1 MPTTSQPL
9 WRKSGAG
16 ILIVALFALAFA
28 CTMTSLRWINAP
40 FPGFFVLSNRVVA
53 SVALPHWRVGP
64 HRHVIYQSEVIAV
77 NDQSVAAVEEILAFV
92 RQLPAGSPVV
102 YTLRKDGRS
111 FQLTLPTSVFTIKDY
126 TLIFAAYL
134 FTALT
139 IACTSLVVWVLKP
152 ANPASLALL
161 VAGLVTGV
169 FGVTALDLYSPY
181 RFFRLHA
188 LAEAFLPAGYVHL
201 AFVFPVD
208 RFRRSR
214 LLLISLPYVI
224 SGALAIAYELFLYR
238 PATYSF
244 VHNLSML
251 YVGVATPVFLGRF
264 VWDYVATQSPLV
276 RQRIRIIIVGFVSGY
291 GLPTLLMFLSGITGG
306 EIPVNYMAFSAFL
319 FPASIGY
326 AIAKHNL
333 FEIDAFLK
341 RWLSYLL
348 LTLALTLTY
357 FLLLAFLNFTLHASQ
372 LAQSPLFPLL
382 FALGVVFF
390 LHPLKDFLQTG
401 IDRVFFHLHYNPKK
415 VLEETSAFLASTL
428 RLEEILAF
436 IWRTVEETVGVAQGQ
451 ILLRASEKEPYVPVY
466 PLGQNGSAVAALQP
480 LLEEWRGKECSLSS
494 YDAVNG
500 GVFIPFQD
508 QTPTEPDSF
517 DVQLFVPF
525 LFKGKLLGG
534 IALGEKNNG
543 TFFSADD
550 VTFLATLANQ
560 GALSIANALAYQE
573 IQQLNADLEKKV
585 EQVREQEQ
593 EVERS
598 HTQLRRLSARLLHL
612 QEEERERIS
621 RELHDHLGQMLT
633 ATRMDIRWAQHHC
646 PPELAPIRERL
657 QEASYLVQAT
667 IRATRE
673 LSLSLRPEIVTENGL
688 EVALKQSVEEF
699 ERRSG
704 LPVRFSCSLNKKEIP
719 PQTAMNVYRIVQEA
733 LSNIARHATAKHVEI
748 QVQSTTQTLTASIV
762 DDGVGFNGST
772 LSDPYALGLVGMQE
786 RARLLGGQ
794 VEIRSAPGMGVAV
807 YLEIPFNGEGSEP

>member
-1 MPTTSQPL
+1 MLAASQSL
-9 WRKSGAG
+9 GRKSGLG
-16 ILIVALFALAFA
+16 LCIVALAALSLA
-28 CTMTSLRWINAP
+28 CTATSWQWLNVP
-40 FPGFFVLSNRVVA
+40 FPGFFVLANRVVA
-53 SVALPHWRVGP
+53 SVALPHWPVGP
-64 HRHVIYQSEVIAV
+64 HRHIIYQSEVVAV
-77 NDQSVAAVEEILAFV
+77 NHQPIAEAEEILAFV
-92 RQLPAGSPVV
+92 RRLPAGSPVV

-111 FQLTLPTSVFTIKDY
+111 FQLTLPTLVFTLKDY
-126 TLIFAAYL
+126 LLIFAAYL
-134 FTALT
+134 FTALS
-139 IACTSLVVWVLKP
+139 IACTSLVVWALKP
-152 ANPASLALL
+152 ANPASFALL
-161 VAGLVTGV
+161 VAGLVTGA
-169 FGVTALDLYSPY
+169 FGVTALDLYAPY

-201 AFVFPVD
+201 ALVFPVD
-208 RFRRSR
+208 RFRRAR
-214 LLLISLPYVI
+214 PFLLALPYVI
-224 SGALAIAYELFLYR
+224 SGALAIAYELVLYR
-238 PATYSF
+238 PAAYSF
-244 VHNLSML
+244 VHNLSMV

-276 RQRIRIIIVGFVSGY
+276 RQRIRIIILGFVSGY
-291 GLPTLLMFLSGITGG
+291 GAPTVLMFLSGITGG

-341 RWLSYLL
+341 HGLFYLL
-348 LTLALTLTY
+348 LTLTLTLTY
-357 FLLLAFLNFTLHASQ
+357 FLLLTFLNFTLYTSQ
-372 LAQSPLFPLL
+372 FAHSSLFPLA

-436 IWRTVEETVGVAQGQ
+436 VWRTVEETVGVAQGQ
-451 ILLRASEKEPYVPVY
+451 IFLRASEQEPYVPVY
-466 PLGQNGSAVAALQP
+466 PPDQNGSAVVAFSP
-480 LLEEWRGKECSLSS
+480 LLAAWRERERSLSP
-494 YDAVNG
+494 YEVVNG
-500 GVFIPFQD
+500 GAVIPFPD
-508 QTPTEPDSF
+508 RFPVEPDTL

-534 IALGEKNNG
+534 IALGKKNNG
-543 TFFSADD
+543 IFFSADD

-598 HTQLRRLSARLLHL
+598 HTQLRHLSARLLHL

-673 LSLSLRPEIVTENGL
+673 LSRSLRPEIVTENGL
-688 EVALKQSVEEF
+688 EVALKQSAEEF
-699 ERRSG
+699 ARRSG
-704 LPVRFSCSLNKKEIP
+704 LPVRFSCRLNKKEIP
-719 PQTAMNVYRIVQEA
+719 PHTATNVYRIVQEA
-733 LSNIARHATAKHVEI
+733 LSNIARHAAAKHVEI
-748 QVQSTTQTLTASIV
+748 QVQSTEQTLTASIV
-762 DDGVGFNGST
+762 DDGVGF
-772 LSDPYALGLVGMQE
+772 SDPMLADPCALGLVGMQE

-794 VEIRSAPGMGVAV
+794 VEIRSAAGMGVAV
-807 YLEIPFNGEGSEP
+807 YLEVPLNKEGSNP